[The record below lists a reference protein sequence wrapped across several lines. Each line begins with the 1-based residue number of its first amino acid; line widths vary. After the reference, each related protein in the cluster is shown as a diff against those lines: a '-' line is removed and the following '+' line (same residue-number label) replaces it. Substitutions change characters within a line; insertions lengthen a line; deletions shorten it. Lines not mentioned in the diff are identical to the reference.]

1 MDKWVRKG
9 ACAKP
14 DSLTCMG
21 KERTD
26 SSKCPLTYTH
36 SVACAPSQI
45 LNCNCKKKKEEE
57 GGKSKS
63 VRATTTLNQSEKSQ
77 GRHRR

>member
-45 LNCNCKKKKEEE
+45 LNCNC
-57 GGKSKS
+57 
-63 VRATTTLNQSEKSQ
+63 
-77 GRHRR
+77 